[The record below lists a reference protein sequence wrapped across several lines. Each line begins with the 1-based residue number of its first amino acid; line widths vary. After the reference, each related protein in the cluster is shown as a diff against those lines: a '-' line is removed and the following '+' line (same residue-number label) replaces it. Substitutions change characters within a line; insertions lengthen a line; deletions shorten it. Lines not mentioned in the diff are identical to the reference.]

1 VFFVQ
6 TADKVATDFL
16 IRKGYTVHTS
26 LDGRNAM
33 TVYLDLLMLLNF
45 LIDFLLLVCAER
57 LAGFLPAFRRI
68 SLASLLGGFTA
79 GFVYFRDFIF

>member
-1 VFFVQ
+1 
-6 TADKVATDFL
+6 
-16 IRKGYTVHTS
+16 
-26 LDGRNAM
+26 M

-68 SLASLLGGFTA
+68 SLASLLGGIYGGICGRRIKKTCK
-79 GFVYFRDFIF
+79 RNRI